1 MTPSS
6 LNRYPDQSRTDDWIL
21 AALVVVGVLAVLG
34 LGLAVVLVVRS
45 VAPHAPSSL
54 GPTL

>member
-6 LNRYPDQSRTDDWIL
+6 LNRYPDQSRTDDWIV

-34 LGLAVVLVVRS
+34 LGL
-45 VAPHAPSSL
+45 L
-54 GPTL
+54 GYLAHKVTQGGW